1 MQSNANT
8 WLKVEHWYHL
18 FVALGAT
25 GAIVSLSVEVKGI
38 ANAHALLLSL
48 GLMFIGVGEWI
59 NHPLQTRLMHPSV
72 YAPGGGVLTSH
83 PRNPRPLGYLFDV
96 LGCAQLAVAI
106 YKIIMAS

>member
-1 MQSNANT
+1 MNT

-25 GAIVSLSVEVKGI
+25 GTVVSLSVEVKGI

-48 GLMFIGVGEWI
+48 GLMFVGIGEWI
-59 NHPLQTRLMHPSV
+59 NHPLQTRLMHPSI

-83 PRNPRPLGYLFDV
+83 PRRSCV
-96 LGCAQLAVAI
+96 LGNGFDLLGIALLGVALF
-106 YKIIMAS
+106 KIVAAA